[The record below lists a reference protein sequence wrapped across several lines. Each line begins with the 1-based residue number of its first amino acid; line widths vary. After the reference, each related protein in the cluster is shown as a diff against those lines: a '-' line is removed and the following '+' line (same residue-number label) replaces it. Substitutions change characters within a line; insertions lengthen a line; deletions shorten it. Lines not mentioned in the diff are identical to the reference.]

1 MSTVAIDGLEKRFG
15 EFTAIRQ
22 LDLTVEQG
30 ELVSLLGP
38 SGCGK
43 TTTLRCVAGLEHP
56 TAGTISI
63 GARLVAH
70 GGRGRTVPP
79 EKRDLGMVFQ
89 SYALWP
95 HMTVAG
101 NVAYPLR
108 RAGVRRSE
116 ARRRAAEMVELV
128 GLAAKLDSPV
138 SQLSGGQQQRVS
150 LARALVKSPQVLLCD
165 EPLSNLDASLRRQV
179 RNEIRRLHDETG
191 TTCVYVTHDQEEA
204 VALSDRIV
212 VMQDGEATQIGSP
225 RDIFSR
231 PRTEFIARFVGI
243 ENVLPVADT
252 AIRAGGGH
260 ELGTALGSR
269 LVSAQ
274 TLDESPVAC
283 AFRSEDV
290 VIADDV
296 AELNVFRATVLN
308 STFVGTYTELLLQVD
323 GTTVG
328 CRLPERDLQ
337 GRARPEVGGQV
348 AFRVAPENVVPLASA

>member
-1 MSTVAIDGLEKRFG
+1 MSTVAIDGLRKRFG
-15 EFTAIRQ
+15 DFTAIEQ
-22 LDLTVEQG
+22 LDLVVQQG
-30 ELVSLLGP
+30 EFVTLLGP

-63 GARLVAH
+63 GERQVADGARGIA
-70 GGRGRTVPP
+70 VPP

-108 RAGVRRSE
+108 RGGVRRAE
-116 ARRRAAEMVELV
+116 ARRRAAEMVDVV
-128 GLAAKLDSPV
+128 GLGAKLDHPV
-138 SQLSGGQQQRVS
+138 SELSGGQQQRVS

-212 VMQDGEATQIGSP
+212 VMQEGRATQIGAP
-225 RDIFSR
+225 REIFSS

-243 ENVLPVADT
+243 ENVLAVRSAAASSHGVDLET
-252 AIRAGGGH
+252 
-260 ELGTALGSR
+260 ELGSR
-269 LVSAQ
+269 LLSAQ
-274 TLDESPVAC
+274 VVEGTPVAC

-290 VIADDV
+290 QLVDQGA
-296 AELNVFRATVLN
+296 AEPNSFSATVR
-308 STFVGTYTELLLQVD
+308 SSVFVGTYTELVLD
-323 GTTVG
+323 SAAATVG
-328 CRLPERDLQ
+328 CRLLERDLH
-337 GRARPEVGGQV
+337 GRTRPAVGDQV
-348 AFRVAPENVVPLASA
+348 RFRVAPGNVVPLAAA